1 MSVEARPDQLR
12 LLIAELEGE
21 MARIRRVV
29 DEFDAARAAV
39 ADPGSTTL
47 VVYGAAALIES
58 FYTGMEKAL
67 RRIASTLGGMPSGE
81 AWHRDLLTTMTLA
94 IGGIRPA
101 VLSVESARAM
111 DAYLAFRHRFRNL
124 YVFDLERAPM
134 VTLLAGGRDVETLF
148 ERDLRD
154 FIARLATWVEALE
167 TQGR

>member
-1 MSVEARPDQLR
+1 MSAEARQDQLR
-12 LLIAELEGE
+12 LLIAELENE
-21 MARIRRVV
+21 LVRIQRLV
-29 DEFDAARAAV
+29 DEFGAAGAALD
-39 ADPGSTTL
+39 DPSSAAL

-67 RRIASTLGGMPSGE
+67 RRIASALGGMPSGE

-101 VLSVESARAM
+101 VLSVEAAHAM

-134 VTLLAGGRDVETLF
+134 ATLLEQGPEVYALF
-148 ERDLRD
+148 ERDLRAL
-154 FIARLATWVEALE
+154 IARLVTWVEELE
-167 TQGR
+167 TPRR